1 MSVSTTVAR
10 SARPNFLILTPVCI
24 FPALAAAHADGYTVH
39 VSTAVLIVVAGVLA
53 HAAVNLLNE
62 WDDFR
67 TGLDLATQRTPFS
80 GGSGALPAVPAASS
94 AVLAAGL
101 SGLSISALIGLYL
114 TSQAGPGL
122 LLPGL
127 IGIALVVAYTAWITR
142 RPLLCLL
149 APGLG
154 FGPIMVAGSYYAVTG
169 QYSLAIVWVSLT
181 PMLLVSGLLLINQFP
196 DVEPDRVHGRRH
208 LPILLGREA
217 SARLFVGVLML
228 AYLVPVTGV
237 VAGVL
242 PISTLLILL
251 AAPGAA
257 VVGRKA
263 LLHANEPR
271 ALTPWLGLNVAT
283 LMATIV
289 LLGVGLLLAH

>member
-1 MSVSTTVAR
+1 MSVPAAVAR

-24 FPALAAAHADGYTVH
+24 FPALAAAHAAGQTPDAV
-39 VSTAVLIVVAGVLA
+39 TATLIIVAGLLA
-53 HAAVNLLNE
+53 HAAVNLINE

-67 TGLDLATQRTPFS
+67 SGLDLATQRTPFS
-80 GGSGALPAVPAASS
+80 GGSGALPSVPAAAS
-94 AVLAAGL
+94 AVLA
-101 SGLSISALIGLYL
+101 SGLVGLGASALIGLYL
-114 TSQAGPGL
+114 MTQSGLGLLVPGVVGL
-122 LLPGL
+122 LLVL
-127 IGIALVVAYTAWITR
+127 AYTAWITR

-169 QYSLAIVWVSLT
+169 EYSVAILWASIT

-196 DVEPDRVHGRRH
+196 DLEPDRSHGRLH
-208 LPILLGREA
+208 VPILLGREA
-217 SARLFVGVLML
+217 SARLFVLVLML

-237 VAGVL
+237 LAGVL
-242 PISTLLILL
+242 PMATLLILL
-251 AAPGAA
+251 AAPAA
-257 VVGRKA
+257 FVVGRKA
-263 LLHANEPR
+263 LVHADDPK

-289 LLGVGLLLAH
+289 LLGVGLLLG

>member
-1 MSVSTTVAR
+1 MSVAATVAR

-24 FPALAAAHADGYTVH
+24 FPALAAAHADGY
-39 VSTAVLIVVAGVLA
+39 SLAPLTAALIVVAGVLA
-53 HAAVNLLNE
+53 HAAVNLINE

-67 TGLDLATQRTPFS
+67 SGLDMTTQRTPFS

-101 SGLSISALIGLYL
+101 TGLTASALIGVYL
-114 TSQAGPGL
+114 MAQSGPGL
-122 LLPGL
+122 LLPGVV
-127 IGIALVVAYTAWITR
+127 GIALVVAYTAWITR

-169 QYSLAIVWVSLT
+169 HYSAAILWASLT

-196 DVEPDRVHGRRH
+196 DVEPDRLHGRRH
-208 LPILLGREA
+208 LPILLGQEA
-217 SARLFVGVLML
+217 SARLFVVVLML

-237 VAGVL
+237 LAGVL
-242 PISTLLILL
+242 PMPMLLILL
-251 AAPGAA
+251 AAPAA
-257 VVGRKA
+257 FMVGRKA
-263 LLHANEPR
+263 LLHADDPK

-289 LLGVGLLLAH
+289 LMGVGFLLG

>member
-1 MSVSTTVAR
+1 MSVPATVAR
-10 SARPNFLILTPVCI
+10 AARPNFLILTPVCI
-24 FPALAAAHADGYTVH
+24 FPALAAAHAAGHTPDIATI
-39 VSTAVLIVVAGVLA
+39 VLIVVAGLLA
-53 HAAVNLLNE
+53 HAAVNLINE

-67 TGLDLATQRTPFS
+67 SGLDLATQRTPFS
-80 GGSGALPAVPAASS
+80 GGSGALPTVPAAAP
-94 AVLAAGL
+94 AVLGAGL
-101 SGLSISALIGLYL
+101 AGLGSSALIGLYL
-114 TSQAGPGL
+114 MSQSGAGL

-127 IGIALVVAYTAWITR
+127 AGLLLVLAYTAWITR

-169 QYSLAIVWVSLT
+169 SYSVAILWASLT

-196 DVEPDRVHGRRH
+196 DVEPDRSHGRLH

-217 SARLFVGVLML
+217 SARLFVVVLLL

-237 VAGVL
+237 LAGIL
-242 PISTLLILL
+242 PLPTLLILL
-251 AAPGAA
+251 AAPAA
-257 VVGRKA
+257 GIVGRKA
-263 LLHANEPR
+263 LLHADDPS

-289 LLGVGLLLAH
+289 LLGVGLLLG

>member
-1 MSVSTTVAR
+1 MTIAATVAR

-24 FPALAAAHADGYTVH
+24 FPALAAAHAAGHTPDPL
-39 VSTAVLIVVAGVLA
+39 TAVLIVVAGLLA
-53 HAAVNLLNE
+53 HAAVNLINE

-67 TGLDLATQRTPFS
+67 SGLDLATQRTPFS
-80 GGSGALPAVPAASS
+80 GGSGALPAVPAAAT
-94 AVLAAGL
+94 AVLATGL
-101 SGLSISALIGLYL
+101 VGLGASALIGLYL
-114 TSQAGPGL
+114 MAESGLGLLIPGL
-122 LLPGL
+122 GGL
-127 IGIALVVAYTAWITR
+127 VLVLAYTAWITR

-169 QYSLAIVWVSLT
+169 HYSVAILWASLT

-196 DVEPDRVHGRRH
+196 DVEPDRSHGRLH
-208 LPILLGREA
+208 LPILLGRSA
-217 SARLFVGVLML
+217 SARLFVVVLVL

-237 VAGVL
+237 LAGVL
-242 PISTLLILL
+242 PISTLLLLL
-251 AAPGAA
+251 ASPAA
-257 VVGRKA
+257 FVVGRKA
-263 LLHANEPR
+263 LLHADDPK

-289 LLGVGLLLAH
+289 LLGVGLLLG